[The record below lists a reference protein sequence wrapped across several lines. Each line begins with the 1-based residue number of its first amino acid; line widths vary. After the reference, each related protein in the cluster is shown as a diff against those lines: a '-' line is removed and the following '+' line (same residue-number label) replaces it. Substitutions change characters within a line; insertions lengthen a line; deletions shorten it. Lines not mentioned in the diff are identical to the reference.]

1 MSNPLSLVVLISGN
15 GSNLQSIIDSIEQ
28 GRVNA
33 EIKAVIS
40 NNAQAYGLL
49 RARKHGIA
57 SYLVNHRDFAS
68 REAFDDELQ
77 RILKPVDA
85 DFILLAGFMRILG
98 SAAIQAF
105 ADKILNIHPSLLP
118 AYKGLN
124 TYRRALDS
132 GEVEHGVSIHL
143 VTAELDDG
151 PVIMQARY
159 PIAPGDNIEDLQQ
172 KGHKLEHRMYPQLL
186 CWLSEGKIEISADQI
201 FYEKTVLSKPVE
213 FAQVAGGTG
222 KIN

>member
-1 MSNPLSLVVLISGN
+1 MSKPLSLVVLISGH

-40 NNAQAYGLL
+40 NNAEAYGLL
-49 RARKHGIA
+49 RASKHGIA
-57 SYLVNHRDFAS
+57 SYVVNHRDFGN
-68 REAFDDELQ
+68 REDFDHQLQ
-77 RILKPVDA
+77 RILAPLGA

-98 SAAIQAF
+98 SATIQAF
-105 ADKILNIHPSLLP
+105 PDKILNIHPSLLP

-159 PIAPGDNIEDLQQ
+159 PIAGGDKIEDLQQ

-186 CWLSEGKIEISADQI
+186 CWLGEGKIEISGGQI
-201 FYEKTVLSKPVE
+201 FYEKTLLSKPIE
-213 FAQVAGGTG
+213 FDH
-222 KIN
+222 